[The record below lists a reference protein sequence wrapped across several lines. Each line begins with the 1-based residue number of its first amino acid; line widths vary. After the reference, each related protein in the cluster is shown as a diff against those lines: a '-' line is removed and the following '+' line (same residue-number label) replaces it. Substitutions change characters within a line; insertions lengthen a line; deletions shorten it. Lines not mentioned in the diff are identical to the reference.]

1 MEYWARSVMF
11 SSRQAQ
17 PLRYN
22 GFNGGDN
29 AKKNADYYVLIVF
42 GDVLPNLQGPF
53 ADEPQRDAH
62 ARKLKAKYGDEHG
75 IFALD
80 VDPDGL
86 PTVNAY
92 LSMFFEDGTNEE
104 PNA

>member
-1 MEYWARSVMF
+1 MEYWARSAF
-11 SSRQAQ
+11 FQAARCNLCAIMGSKEVLMQ
-17 PLRYN
+17 
-22 GFNGGDN
+22 
-29 AKKNADYYVLIVF
+29 KKNADYYVLIVF

-62 ARKLKAKYGDEHG
+62 ARKLKARYGDKHG

-86 PTVNAY
+86 STVNAY
-92 LSMFFEDGTNEE
+92 SAMFFEDGSQ
-104 PNA
+104 